1 MLSHAFDNHAAMR
14 VGDQAREYDQAAVRL
29 ARSPSD
35 GALNLG
41 AITYAGHGH
50 VHTKGWAGSLDGTR
64 DAYLIGLSR
73 VQNDR
78 DASDVRHNF
87 LEHLKPLP
95 TDCIFAG
102 GKAGDVA
109 ARPRQVANDAGHD
122 RIRDRHKDNRYDVR
136 FLLQQRHDQ
145 CVIDQ
150 DDVGFHSNEFTGIE
164 STLIGIATGP
174 TELDP
179 HITAVSPSQLLQ
191 SLQ

>member
-1 MLSHAFDNHAAMR
+1 MRRMR
-14 VGDQAREYDQAAVRL
+14 VGDQAREYDQAAVWL
-29 ARSPSD
+29 ARSRGD

-50 VHTKGWAGSLDGTR
+50 VHAKGRAGSLDGAR
-64 DAYLIGLSR
+64 NAHLIGLSR
-73 VQNDR
+73 IENDR
-78 DASDVRHNF
+78 DASDVGHDF
-87 LEHLKPLP
+87 LEHLKPFP
-95 TDCIFAG
+95 TDFVFAG
-102 GKAGDVA
+102 GKPGDVA
-109 ARPRQVANDAGHD
+109 AWPGQVSNDASHD
-122 RIRDRHKDNRYDVR
+122 RIGDRHEDNWYDVR

-179 HITAVSPSQLLQ
+179 HVTAVSPSQLLQ